1 VTALRVNTA
10 NFIVKGA
17 ENAQPC
23 PVALLATN
31 EAMTAQTAVHAAN
44 IQNMTEHEYLT
55 ASDLKSFYH
64 FGCQLELWKSVHEG
78 HISNARGRPS
88 PISMA
93 HINRGYKWENLLVK
107 RLDEQNLILR
117 LSSNT
122 TFRSQVERDP
132 RNHFYVIN
140 SSFKNRNLFQ
150 NEFIA
155 RRTTPIAFG
164 TLKPDFIEVWKRVV
178 NGRLS
183 IEYHIIDAKASKS
196 VQVVPSLVV

>member
-1 VTALRVNTA
+1 
-10 NFIVKGA
+10 VKGA

-23 PVALLATN
+23 PVALLVTN
-31 EAMTAQTAVHAAN
+31 EAMTAPTAVHAAN
-44 IQNMTEHEYLT
+44 IQNMTEHQYLT

-78 HISNARGRPS
+78 HISNARSRPS

-107 RLDEQNLILR
+107 RLNEQDLILR
-117 LSSNT
+117 LSPNT
-122 TFRSQVERDP
+122 TFRSQIERDP
-132 RNHFYVIN
+132 RNHFYIIN
-140 SSFKNRNLFQ
+140 SSFKKRNLFQ

-155 RRTTPIAFG
+155 RRTTPVAFG
-164 TLKPDFIEVWKRVV
+164 ALKPDFIEVWKRVV